1 MQLDLMRKRSTITHK
16 AAVRIGEPFEPMLF
30 ARTEAGT
37 VGSLVVTGANAIV
50 WADKRRPADLAE
62 RGLDILLDAE
72 DTRNMA
78 KYLRAG
84 WKSEQEIGGRG
95 GCPVNGQWHG
105 KLKGRQVIR
114 HQGWTCVE
122 YVRTDRSEWDI
133 IMRVMFDTI
142 RERSIILHS
151 VAVKLGLR
159 ASGGPV
165 WLGHRGEDPRYSSCE
180 YEVPVLDW
188 KGRSEWIKARCVS
201 YTTPSERRDIP
212 KGAREAFPEVT
223 WASMT
228 VSQGKDPWT

>member
-1 MQLDLMRKRSTITHK
+1 MRMNLRGNPLVYLNVQLDPMRKRSTITHE
-16 AAVRIGEPFEPMLF
+16 AAVRIGEPFEPFYMLF
-30 ARTEAGT
+30 ARTEAGE
-37 VGSLVVTGANAIV
+37 VGSLVVTGADGIFR
-50 WADKRRPADLAE
+50 ADRRRPADPAE
-62 RGLDILLDAE
+62 RGPDILLDAK

-84 WKSEQEIGGRG
+84 WRSEQEIGGRG

-114 HQGWTCVE
+114 DPGWPCVE
-122 YVRTDRSEWDI
+122 YVRTGGSEKGI

-180 YEVPVLDW
+180 YEVPGL
-188 KGRSEWIKARCVS
+188 
-201 YTTPSERRDIP
+201 
-212 KGAREAFPEVT
+212 
-223 WASMT
+223 
-228 VSQGKDPWT
+228 